1 MVCFE
6 KARVILEEL
15 ERFMAFLCIQGLVQP
30 PKSRSLQRGRGLI
43 SRRATDTRFRILSN
57 ALLVID
63 KVAGFAPISFAHNF
77 SGHGRMGFISTTRS
91 ITLRARRKGRAFDGF
106 RKFGPPVKQWEET
119 KRLLDRLIVEQKF
132 TGPLLRVKELQ
143 QYAEEVVVHARKNN
157 AVSDSIVESML
168 ISSEARQV
176 VYEELV
182 PRYTE
187 RPNMFTRVVNS
198 WHRRDTDSTRIGFIE
213 FVDRPGEFVPAPPVG
228 KELEKFNQL
237 IQETGSRRDRRR
249 LESINRNS

>member
-1 MVCFE
+1 
-6 KARVILEEL
+6 
-15 ERFMAFLCIQGLVQP
+15 
-30 PKSRSLQRGRGLI
+30 
-43 SRRATDTRFRILSN
+43 
-57 ALLVID
+57 
-63 KVAGFAPISFAHNF
+63 
-77 SGHGRMGFISTTRS
+77 MGFISTTRS

-213 FVDRPGEFVPAPPVG
+213 FVDRPGEFIPAPPVG
-228 KELEKFNQL
+228 KELEKLNQL